1 MKPRGRFILGSLIA
15 FGYVAIGARWRAV
28 RAYEQRGRILA
39 LYGHDPRPWVLEGVL
54 GWLKRMGFS
63 FISTD
68 ELLAMQA
75 GELAWRPRTAW
86 LTFDDGWTGFEA
98 DLLPILEKYQ
108 AAATI
113 FVAPGETDRGQVWTN
128 SISSVVPPVEMSRL
142 YGLPVE
148 ARYAAVD
155 KVLAR
160 IGNPRRLASEAELRR
175 LAKHPLVTLENHT
188 YSHLSCA
195 HRPVAEVM
203 AEVQKTQVLLK
214 EWTGRV
220 PRLCCYPF
228 GHFTDEMDEALRA
241 EGLTPI
247 HSVPGRMNLKTV
259 GGFRNLFRDEAG
271 GLENIGRV
279 LGAWVPVRNRR
290 G

>member
-1 MKPRGRFILGSLIA
+1 MSWMRSLLGWGIA
-15 FGYVAIGARWRAV
+15 MSFVLLGARRRAV
-28 RAYEQRGRILA
+28 RAYDCAGRVLA

-54 GWLKRMGFS
+54 GWLKRAGFS
-63 FISTD
+63 FVSTD
-68 ELLAMQA
+68 ELLAMQS
-75 GELAWRPRTAW
+75 GKIPWRPRTAW
-86 LTFDDGWTGFEA
+86 LTFDDGWAGFEA

-113 FVAPGETDRGQVWTN
+113 FVAPGETARGQVWTN
-128 SISSVVPPVEMSRL
+128 SISSSVPPEEISRL
-142 YGLPVE
+142 YGLAAE

-155 KVLAR
+155 AVLAR
-160 IGNPRRLASEAELRR
+160 IGNPRHLAPEAELRR

-228 GHFTDEMDEALRA
+228 GHFTDETDEALRA

-247 HSVPGRMNLKTV
+247 HSVPGRMNLKTI

-271 GLENIGRV
+271 DLENIGRV
-279 LGAWVPVRNRR
+279 LGAWVPVRSWRA
-290 G
+290 

>member
-1 MKPRGRFILGSLIA
+1 MSWMRSLLGWGIA
-15 FGYVAIGARWRAV
+15 MSFVLIGARRRAV
-28 RAYEQRGRILA
+28 RAYDRAGRVLA

-54 GWLKRMGFS
+54 GWLKRAGFS
-63 FISTD
+63 FVSTD
-68 ELLAMQA
+68 ELLAMQS
-75 GELAWRPRTAW
+75 EKIPWRPRTAW
-86 LTFDDGWTGFEA
+86 LTFDDGWAGFEA

-113 FVAPGETDRGQVWTN
+113 FVAPGETARGQVWTN
-128 SISSVVPPVEMSRL
+128 SISSSVPPKEISRL
-142 YGLPVE
+142 YGLAAE

-155 KVLAR
+155 AVLER

-228 GHFTDEMDEALRA
+228 GHFTDETDEALRA

-271 GLENIGRV
+271 DLENIGRV
-279 LGAWVPVRNRR
+279 LGAWVPVRSWRA
-290 G
+290 